1 MSSNLTAS
9 AKTMRVVVNG
19 TFDVIHVGHL
29 KLLEFARSNVNSY
42 VLVLID
48 SDRRVKELKGPERPV
63 NSAYERKLLLESLR
77 FVDEVSI
84 FDSDNDLCEQIRNY
98 NPDIM
103 VKGSDYRG
111 KPILGAEYCKDI
123 VYYERIEEYSSTK
136 KIQHI
141 ASRR

>member
-9 AKTMRVVVNG
+9 ANIMKVVVNG
-19 TFDVIHVGHL
+19 TFDVVHVGHI
-29 KLLEFARSNVNSY
+29 KLLEFAKSHMDSF

-48 SDRRVKELKGPERPV
+48 SDRRVKELKGPERPI
-63 NSAYERKLLLESLR
+63 NSAYERVLLLQSLR
-77 FVDEVSI
+77 YVDEVSV
-84 FDSDNDLCEQIRNY
+84 FDSDDDLREQIRNF

-111 KPILGAEYCKDI
+111 NPIIGAEYCKDI

-136 KIQHI
+136 KIQDI
-141 ASRR
+141 ATRR

>member
-9 AKTMRVVVNG
+9 ANIMKVVVNG
-19 TFDVIHVGHL
+19 TFDVVHVGHL
-29 KLLEFARSNVNSY
+29 KLLEFAKSHMDSF

-48 SDRRVKELKGPERPV
+48 SDRRVKELKGPERPI
-63 NSAYERKLLLESLR
+63 NSAYERVLLLQSLR
-77 FVDEVSI
+77 YVDEVI
-84 FDSDNDLCEQIRNY
+84 VFDSDDDLREQIRNF

-111 KPILGAEYCKDI
+111 KPIIGAEYCKDI

-136 KIQHI
+136 KIQDI
-141 ASRR
+141 ATRR

>member
-103 VKGSDYRG
+103 VKGSYYRG

-136 KIQHI
+136 KIQYI